1 MTSVRIVD
9 NIYWVGTDDR
19 RDIMFEGLWPIPQ
32 GVTYNSYVLK
42 GREKIALVDTV
53 DRFYSTKLI
62 SNISEVVEPSKID
75 YVILNHLE
83 PDHSGSLEDILKAAS
98 NAHVVGSPMAISIA
112 KAYYSIKSDYIEVRD
127 GDMLSLGD
135 MTLKFISAPWLHWPE
150 TIFTYEE
157 QNQVL
162 FSGDAFGTFGAA
174 DGRIFDDDVDI
185 GAYEGEMKRYY
196 ADIVSHY
203 ASFVIKAGE
212 KIRNLPIRILCTTHG
227 PTYRRNPSYPI
238 SRYLDWSSNRDENKV
253 VIAYGSMYEH
263 MREAAEYLR
272 EALGGRGVAVKS
284 FDLTAVHPGYVLP
297 ELIDAKA
304 VLIGAP
310 TYEGEIFPPVS
321 NMIEY
326 MKIKHIRPKPVAIFA
341 NYSWGSRITE
351 ALKMRLSE
359 IGMKVIEPSLLV
371 RGRMSEEDKQKA
383 DLMIE
388 NLTKELS

>member
-1 MTSVRIVD
+1 
-9 NIYWVGTDDR
+9 
-19 RDIMFEGLWPIPQ
+19 
-32 GVTYNSYVLK
+32 
-42 GREKIALVDTV
+42 
-53 DRFYSTKLI
+53 
-62 SNISEVVEPSKID
+62 
-75 YVILNHLE
+75 
-83 PDHSGSLEDILKAAS
+83 
-98 NAHVVGSPMAISIA
+98 
-112 KAYYSIKSDYIEVRD
+112 
-127 GDMLSLGD
+127 
-135 MTLKFISAPWLHWPE
+135 
-150 TIFTYEE
+150 
-157 QNQVL
+157 
-162 FSGDAFGTFGAA
+162 
-174 DGRIFDDDVDI
+174 
-185 GAYEGEMKRYY
+185 MKRYY

-253 VIAYGSMYEH
+253 VIVYGSMYEH
-263 MREAAEYLR
+263 TREAAEYLR

-304 VLIGAP
+304 VLMGAP